1 MWWMGGSPLRVLTT
15 APIAEATTMSRIR
28 PLLLLVTT
36 ASALDSSLFDA
47 WLRQHERSYAPGEY
61 SERQRNFEASVENI
75 RSLQKLSPHATY
87 DIFADDRADW
97 SADERANGGSAD
109 ISGLPVQPPFAPEE
123 ARKLRDSPID
133 WVARGA
139 VTSPQSQ
146 GRCGTC
152 LDFSGTASV
161 ESAWYIA
168 GHRPLERLS
177 VQQVVDCC
185 GGGPGYCMDWVQSTG
200 GLVRETDYPL
210 ANHSDPSI
218 HGCRSP
224 CNTTAEAKRVAKLT
238 SISCL
243 KNHEED
249 QIRAMLEEGPVS
261 VSIAAK
267 WLNGYKGGLINC
279 TAEGIDHAV
288 LLVGYGR
295 ENGFEYWKLRNSW
308 GPHFGEEG
316 YFRFVR
322 GHTCLR
328 GACQAHAEKSE

>member
-1 MWWMGGSPLRVLTT
+1 
-15 APIAEATTMSRIR
+15 
-28 PLLLLVTT
+28 
-36 ASALDSSLFDA
+36 
-47 WLRQHERSYAPGEY
+47 
-61 SERQRNFEASVENI
+61 
-75 RSLQKLSPHATY
+75 
-87 DIFADDRADW
+87 
-97 SADERANGGSAD
+97 
-109 ISGLPVQPPFAPEE
+109 
-123 ARKLRDSPID
+123 
-133 WVARGA
+133 
-139 VTSPQSQ
+139 
-146 GRCGTC
+146 
-152 LDFSGTASV
+152 
-161 ESAWYIA
+161 
-168 GHRPLERLS
+168 
-177 VQQVVDCC
+177 
-185 GGGPGYCMDWVQSTG
+185 MDWVQSTG

-249 QIRAMLEEGPVS
+249 QIRAMLEVGPVS

-288 LLVGYGR
+288 LLVGYGK

-328 GACQAHAEKSE
+328 GACQAHAVYHCP